1 MFNKLRLFLK
11 GKSTQVEKKIVK
23 NEAYWDGKLK
33 DCSDKMNKCNE
44 RYSEVVA
51 KIKARSETLEQIKA
65 DMEKYRLAGKKAK
78 EKFDE
83 TGEKKFEILVRE
95 AFTEYTKLEAQV
107 QVIEVEIEQMSKL
120 EEKLALIRNNTQTIL
135 SKMEIDIAR
144 NKARIKFSDTMKDL
158 TSGIEDLGINM
169 KMEGSEEVAEDFFK
183 YEQQLDDLST
193 GIELENIAKDASMD
207 KKMEAFLSEDK

>member
-1 MFNKLRLFLK
+1 
-11 GKSTQVEKKIVK
+11 
-23 NEAYWDGKLK
+23 
-33 DCSDKMNKCNE
+33 MNKCNE

-107 QVIEVEIEQMSKL
+107 
-120 EEKLALIRNNTQTIL
+120 
-135 SKMEIDIAR
+135 
-144 NKARIKFSDTMKDL
+144 
-158 TSGIEDLGINM
+158 
-169 KMEGSEEVAEDFFK
+169 
-183 YEQQLDDLST
+183 
-193 GIELENIAKDASMD
+193 
-207 KKMEAFLSEDK
+207 

>member
-1 MFNKLRLFLK
+1 ML
-11 GKSTQVEKKIVK
+11 I
-23 NEAYWDGKLK
+23 
-33 DCSDKMNKCNE
+33 
-44 RYSEVVA
+44 
-51 KIKARSETLEQIKA
+51 
-65 DMEKYRLAGKKAK
+65 
-78 EKFDE
+78 
-83 TGEKKFEILVRE
+83 RE
-95 AFTEYTKLEAQV
+95 AFTEYTKLDAQV
-107 QVIEVEIEQMSKL
+107 QVIEAEIEQMSKL
-120 EEKLALIRNNTQTIL
+120 EEKLSIIRNNTQTIL

-193 GIELENIAKDASMD
+193 GIELENIAKDVSMD

>member
-1 MFNKLRLFLK
+1 MFKKLKLFLK
-11 GKSTQVEKKIVK
+11 GKSTQIGKEIIR

-33 DCSDKMNKCNE
+33 DCEDKMDKCNKKYME
-44 RYSEVVA
+44 TVA
-51 KIKARSETLEQIKA
+51 KIKAKSESLEQIKE
-65 DMEKYRLAGKKAK
+65 DMKKYRLAGKKAK

-83 TGEKKFEILVRE
+83 TKEKKFEILIRE
-95 AFTEYTKLEAQV
+95 AFTEYTKLESQV
-107 QVIEVEIEQMSKL
+107 KIIEAEIEQMSKL

-144 NKARIKFSDTMKDL
+144 NKARIKFSETMKDL

-183 YEQQLDDLST
+183 YEQQLDNLST
-193 GIELENIAKDASMD
+193 GIELENIAKDVSTD

>member
-11 GKSTQVEKKIVK
+11 GKSSQLGKEIVK
-23 NEAYWDGKLK
+23 NEAYWDGKLDECK
-33 DCSDKMNKCNE
+33 SKMKKCNDKYME
-44 RYSEVVA
+44 TVA
-51 KIKARSETLEQIKA
+51 KIKAKSENLEQIKE
-65 DMEKYRLAGKKAK
+65 DMKKYRLAGKRAK

-83 TGEKKFEILVRE
+83 TGEKRFEVLIRE
-95 AFTEYTKLEAQV
+95 AFTEYTKLESETEIIKA
-107 QVIEVEIEQMSKL
+107 EIEQMSKL
-120 EEKLALIRNNTQTIL
+120 EEKLSIIRNNTQSIL

-158 TSGIEDLGINM
+158 TSGIEDLGVNM

-207 KKMEAFLSEDK
+207 KKMEDFLK